1 MPIRIGNSAAFKE
14 LGEKIFEKPP
24 VTQERVGFLSRAFK
38 GLRNT
43 QESESQTSYPR
54 NNGLENRDYYSRTPA
69 EYQDLHVRKRYHESQ
84 EMENKGDQN
93 YISGLFAVNKP
104 SGHLTSASITNR
116 VKYLLSK
123 SPNFAKEWP
132 GGKRRSKKTSYAKL
146 GHGGTLDPLA
156 SGIMVLGVNDG
167 TKELSSMLNC
177 SKDYTATVLLGSATD
192 TYDSQGKIV
201 TRAPWEHI
209 TPEMIDEALAKFR
222 GPILQKPPIY
232 SACKVDGKKLYEYA
246 RYGIPLPRPIEARP
260 VTIFKLEWSGWKNG
274 GEHEYCEPEEADEET
289 KKQAK
294 RVEQLVKES
303 EERAASPAAVA
314 AAESVN
320 ETAGE
325 KRTLEESETTDEPS
339 AKKQKDDAGEPA
351 AAASETAT
359 TSEETPAPKKPSS
372 APCFQIHMSCS
383 GGTYVRTIAHDLSL
397 ALGSAGHV
405 VQLHRSRQ
413 GPFDSSDAIPWE
425 WFDGKNGEGKKWG
438 DEALDKWEEAVVGAC
453 RKWREAQDSGGMLN
467 VNPGAAKVG
476 DVADGAAAAPE
487 VPAVASEAPV
497 VSGEQAKPTSPR
509 AQKHLFV

>member
-1 MPIRIGNSAAFKE
+1 
-14 LGEKIFEKPP
+14 
-24 VTQERVGFLSRAFK
+24 
-38 GLRNT
+38 
-43 QESESQTSYPR
+43 
-54 NNGLENRDYYSRTPA
+54 
-69 EYQDLHVRKRYHESQ
+69 
-84 EMENKGDQN
+84 MENKGDQN

-294 RVEQLVKES
+294 R
-303 EERAASPAAVA
+303 
-314 AAESVN
+314 
-320 ETAGE
+320 
-325 KRTLEESETTDEPS
+325 
-339 AKKQKDDAGEPA
+339 
-351 AAASETAT
+351 TAT